1 MGMVRRQNEALTS
14 DLVLVLGMCWVAKGN
29 WRPAVGTDGQ
39 VEIEDTVCFILLA
52 FGAGLRGEE
61 VPLVDLEG
69 LLTFW
74 METRQVEDQHMMIT
88 LQGRFKGKVNQHWHV
103 VPLCNLT

>member
-14 DLVLVLGMCWVAKGN
+14 DLVLVLGICQVAEGN
-29 WRPAVGTDGQ
+29 WGPAVGTDRQ

-61 VPLVDLEG
+61 VPLVNLKG

-74 METRQVEDQHMMIT
+74 METCQVEDQHIIRNGFMPHIMGYKFIT
-88 LQGRFKGKVNQHWHV
+88 Y
-103 VPLCNLT
+103 LCP